1 MRAKELLIERVL
13 NLHDRKSK
21 IQVADTVWDMLQSS
35 YAKVPGGFGTADT
48 IDELI
53 DKSAL
58 WKIVTRSGKI
68 TAATIYKD
76 QFGRKSIASCTD
88 GTPQGKKDFMMIRTE
103 DHHFQRSW
111 AEVSGAPEHLMK
123 KAGATPI
130 LAKFAHIL
138 TKKEILSY
146 NEDGYHYT
154 RMIGGEPHEKII
166 YGSVKFTE
174 DEVARLVASG
184 VSLHELPHTFR

>member
-1 MRAKELLIERVL
+1 MRAKELLIERVI
-13 NLHDRKSK
+13 NIHDRKSK
-21 IQVADTVWDMLQSS
+21 IIVGDAIWEMLQAS
-35 YAKVPGGFGTADT
+35 YAKVPGGFGTADS
-48 IDELI
+48 IEELI
-53 DKSAL
+53 DKSSL
-58 WKIVTRSGKI
+58 WKVVTRGGKI
-68 TAATIYKD
+68 SAATIYKD

-88 GTPQGKKDFMMIRTE
+88 GTVQGKKDFMMIRNE

-111 AEVSGAPEHLMK
+111 SEVSGAPEHIMR

-146 NEDGYHYT
+146 HEDGYHYT

-174 DEVARLVASG
+174 NEVAKLAAAG
-184 VSLHELPHTFR
+184 ISLHELPHTFR